1 LQLACKFFFLF
12 LQLLYLLLNSLQF
25 PVYGVVIIINILMR
39 LLFRRLFLNVM
50 LSSQLLPSLELR
62 ALLSVLDL

>member
-1 LQLACKFFFLF
+1 
-12 LQLLYLLLNSLQF
+12 LNSLQF